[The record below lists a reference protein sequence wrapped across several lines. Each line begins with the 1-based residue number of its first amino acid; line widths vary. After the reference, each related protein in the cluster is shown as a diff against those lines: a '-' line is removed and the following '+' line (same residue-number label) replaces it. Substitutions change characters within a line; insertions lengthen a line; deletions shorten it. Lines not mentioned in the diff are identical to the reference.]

1 MTRKIFRSILLAAA
15 VALLASLATVMGIL
29 YPYFSDLQEGELG
42 EELKLT
48 ASAVE
53 QGGLDYLETL
63 APGTVRVTWVAGDG
77 TVLYDSE
84 ADPASM
90 ENHADRRE
98 IRDALAYGQGS
109 DSRTSATLLEE
120 TMYRAQRLGDGT
132 VLRLSARRAT
142 VARLLLGTLQPLLVI
157 FAAALALSAFLASR
171 LSKRI
176 VEPLNALDLEH
187 PLENDCYEE
196 LSPLLG
202 RIHRQRQQIDRQLA
216 ELRRQ
221 SDEFRQIT
229 ASMREGLVLLDAQG
243 TVLSINPAARRAFQ
257 AEDSHSSQDFLTVD
271 RSHDMSLALRACM
284 ESGHSE
290 LREERGGRDY
300 QFDLSRIDSD
310 GKAIGAV
317 ILAFDVTDWESAERT
332 RREFTANVSHEL
344 KTPLQGILGSAE
356 LLENGLVKSE
366 DVPRFVGHIRSEA
379 QRLMALIGDIIRL
392 SQLDEGELPAFQ
404 PVDLCAV
411 AKDSVDSLR
420 DAAAKRG
427 ITLTLQGES
436 AVVSG
441 VPALIRE
448 VVGNLCDN
456 AVKYNVD
463 GGSVTVTVESG
474 ETAASLTVEDTGVGI
489 PQAEQERVFER
500 FYRVDKS
507 HSKASGGTGLGLSI
521 VKHAV
526 QLHHGKIQ
534 LQSKLGKGTRIQVLF
549 PVERSET

>member
-90 ENHADRRE
+90 ENHASRRE

-257 AEDSHSSQDFLTVD
+257 AEDSHSGQDFLTVD

-284 ESGHSE
+284 DSGHGE
-290 LREERGGRDY
+290 LREERDGRDY

-317 ILAFDVTDWESAERT
+317 ILAFDVTDREGAERA

-356 LLENGLVKSE
+356 LIENGLVKPE
-366 DVPRFVGHIRSEA
+366 DVPRFVGHIRAET
-379 QRLMALIGDIIRL
+379 QRLMALIQDIIRL

-404 PVDLCAV
+404 PTDLYDAAREAV
-411 AKDSVDSLR
+411 AAVARAAEERHVTVTLR
-420 DAAAKRG
+420 G
-427 ITLTLQGES
+427 GS
-436 AVVSG
+436 AVISG
-441 VPALIRE
+441 VPALLRE
-448 VVGNLCDN
+448 VAGNLCDN

-463 GGSVTVTVESG
+463 GGSVTVTVERDGGS
-474 ETAASLTVEDTGVGI
+474 AVLTVEDTGVGI
-489 PQAEQERVFER
+489 APEQQERIFER

-534 LQSKLGKGTRIQVLF
+534 LQSKLGQGTRIRVVF
-549 PVERSET
+549 PAEP

>member
-1 MTRKIFRSILLAAA
+1 MRSSRHCLAA
-15 VALLASLATVMGIL
+15 S
-29 YPYFSDLQEGELG
+29 
-42 EELKLT
+42 T
-48 ASAVE
+48 ASASRS
-53 QGGLDYLETL
+53 T
-63 APGTVRVTWVAGDG
+63 
-77 TVLYDSE
+77 
-84 ADPASM
+84 AS
-90 ENHADRRE
+90 
-98 IRDALAYGQGS
+98 
-109 DSRTSATLLEE
+109 SRSSA
-120 TMYRAQRLGDGT
+120 A
-132 VLRLSARRAT
+132 RAT
-142 VARLLLGTLQPLLVI
+142 SSGRSPPVCGRAWSFWTPRAP
-157 FAAALALSAFLASR
+157 FSA
-171 LSKRI
+171 
-176 VEPLNALDLEH
+176 
-187 PLENDCYEE
+187 
-196 LSPLLG
+196 
-202 RIHRQRQQIDRQLA
+202 
-216 ELRRQ
+216 
-221 SDEFRQIT
+221 
-229 ASMREGLVLLDAQG
+229 
-243 TVLSINPAARRAFQ
+243 SI
-257 AEDSHSSQDFLTVD
+257 
-271 RSHDMSLALRACM
+271 
-284 ESGHSE
+284 

-317 ILAFDVTDWESAERT
+317 ILAFDVTDRESAERT

-526 QLHHGKIQ
+526 ALHHGDIQ
-534 LQSKLGKGTRIQVLF
+534 LTSAPGHGTRIRVTF
-549 PVERSET
+549 PLERAEN

>member
-1 MTRKIFRSILLAAA
+1 M
-15 VALLASLATVMGIL
+15 
-29 YPYFSDLQEGELG
+29 
-42 EELKLT
+42 
-48 ASAVE
+48 
-53 QGGLDYLETL
+53 
-63 APGTVRVTWVAGDG
+63 
-77 TVLYDSE
+77 
-84 ADPASM
+84 
-90 ENHADRRE
+90 
-98 IRDALAYGQGS
+98 
-109 DSRTSATLLEE
+109 
-120 TMYRAQRLGDGT
+120 
-132 VLRLSARRAT
+132 
-142 VARLLLGTLQPLLVI
+142 
-157 FAAALALSAFLASR
+157 
-171 LSKRI
+171 
-176 VEPLNALDLEH
+176 
-187 PLENDCYEE
+187 
-196 LSPLLG
+196 
-202 RIHRQRQQIDRQLA
+202 A

-229 ASMREGLVLLDAQG
+229 ASMQEGLVLLDAEG
-243 TVLSINPAARRAFQ
+243 KVLSINPAAQRIFH
-257 AEDSHSSQDFLTVD
+257 AEERQVGRDFLTVD
-271 RSHDMSLALRACM
+271 RSRPMSEALHRCLDT
-284 ESGHSE
+284 GHSE
-290 LREERGGRDY
+290 LREERRGRAC
-300 QFDLSRIDSD
+300 QFDLSRITSG
-310 GKAIGAV
+310 GKTVGAV
-317 ILAFDVTDWESAERT
+317 VLAFDVTDRESAERA

-404 PVDLCAV
+404 PVDLYPLAGD
-411 AKDSVDSLR
+411 AVDSLR

-489 PQAEQERVFER
+489 PQAERERVFER

-526 QLHHGKIQ
+526 ALHHGDIQ
-534 LQSKLGKGTRIQVLF
+534 LTSAPGHGTRIRVTF
-549 PVERSET
+549 PLERTEK

>member
-29 YPYFSDLQEGELG
+29 YPYFSGLQERELG

-63 APGTVRVTWVAGDG
+63 TPGTVRVTWVAGDG

-90 ENHADRRE
+90 ENHASRRE

-257 AEDSHSSQDFLTVD
+257 AEDSHSGQDFLTVD

-317 ILAFDVTDWESAERT
+317 ILAFDVTDREGAERA

-356 LLENGLVKSE
+356 LLENGLARPE
-366 DVPRFVGHIRSEA
+366 DVKPFAGKIRTESGRMTKLVE
-379 QRLMALIGDIIRL
+379 DIIDLTRL
-392 SQLDEGELPAFQ
+392 DAGGEDYVFESC
-404 PVDLCAV
+404 DLLRIAEN
-411 AKDSVDSLR
+411 AVDSLETEASGA
-420 DAAAKRG
+420 DV
-427 ITLTLQGES
+427 TLSLKGVS
-436 AVVSG
+436 APMQG
-441 VPALIRE
+441 VPQLLHSI
-448 VVGNLCDN
+448 VYNLCDN
-456 AVKYNVD
+456 AIKYNRPGGRVD
-463 GGSVTVTVESG
+463 ITVTPEDGAVV
-474 ETAASLTVEDTGVGI
+474 LTVSDTGVGI
-489 PQAEQERVFER
+489 PKDSQSRIFER

-507 HSKASGGTGLGLSI
+507 RSKAVGGTGLGLSI
-521 VKHAV
+521 VKHAA
-526 QLHHGKIQ
+526 LIQ
-534 LQSKLGKGTRIQVLF
+534 KADVRVESEPGEGSTFTVTF
-549 PVERSET
+549 PEK

>member
-1 MTRKIFRSILLAAA
+1 MTGKIFRSTLAASLTVLLVSLTVVTGCLYGYFGTVQERQLREELDLAAA
-15 VALLASLATVMGIL
+15 
-29 YPYFSDLQEGELG
+29 
-42 EELKLT
+42 
-48 ASAVE
+48 AVE
-53 QGGLDYLETL
+53 ADGGAYLARL
-63 APGTVRVTWVAGDG
+63 RGTGSRLTWVAADG
-77 TVLYDSE
+77 TVLGDTQ
-84 ADPASM
+84 ADASAM
-90 ENHADRRE
+90 ENHGDRQE
-98 IRDALAYGQGS
+98 IREALTGGS
-109 DSRTSATLLEE
+109 GSSVRYSHTLTEK
-120 TMYRAQRLGDGT
+120 TVYQAVRLADGT
-132 VLRLSARRAT
+132 VLRISGSQKTVWMLALGILHALIVVALLAVGLSALLAGRAARR
-142 VARLLLGTLQPLLVI
+142 V
-157 FAAALALSAFLASR
+157 
-171 LSKRI
+171 
-176 VEPLNALDLEH
+176 VEPLNRLDLEH
-187 PLENDCYEE
+187 PLENDAYEE
-196 LSPLLG
+196 LSPLLT
-202 RIHRQRQQIDRQLA
+202 RIYAQRREIEEQTRKLK
-216 ELRRQ
+216 RRQ
-221 SDEFRQIT
+221 DEFNQIT
-229 ASMREGLVLLDAQG
+229 GSMREGLVLLNGRNA
-243 TVLSINPAARRAFQ
+243 VLSINPAAMGIFHTDEGCIGR
-257 AEDSHSSQDFLTVD
+257 DFLMVE
-271 RSHDMSLALRACM
+271 RLPEMSAAVRAA
-284 ESGHSE
+284 EQDGHSQ
-290 LREERGGRDY
+290 LRTEREGREY

-317 ILAFDVTDWESAERT
+317 ILAFDVTDRESAERT

-526 QLHHGKIQ
+526 QYHHGSIELK
-534 LQSKLGKGTRIQVLF
+534 SEPGKGTEITCVF
-549 PVERSET
+549 PK

>member
-90 ENHADRRE
+90 ENHASRRE

-257 AEDSHSSQDFLTVD
+257 AEDSHSGQDFLTVD

-317 ILAFDVTDWESAERT
+317 ILAFDVTDRESAERT

-427 ITLTLQGES
+427 ITLTLRGES

-489 PQAEQERVFER
+489 PQAEQGRVFER

-526 QLHHGKIQ
+526 ALHHGDIQ
-534 LQSKLGKGTRIQVLF
+534 LTSAPGHGTRIRVTF
-549 PVERSET
+549 PLERTEK